1 MPEIQA
7 EIQTEYSQEIVPTD
21 FLAEWIKKGTLLS
34 LIVDAVQS
42 VEWPE
47 SEFKL
52 TVGTGYSFRRLV
64 MLTVL
69 TYCYA
74 NGICDAG
81 DIALKTSRDEVLRCL
96 CAGISPTSREIRSFR
111 RHNCGLIREC
121 LIRSYKS
128 AHEFGLRT
136 VAVSPA
142 GGKRNRL
149 RVLPDQTEADLEP
162 RFAEAAETQIE
173 LTAHLDA
180 VASEE

>member
-1 MPEIQA
+1 MHA

-21 FLAEWIKKGTLLS
+21 FLAEWVKKGTLLS
-34 LIVDAVQS
+34 LIVDAVQN

-52 TVGTGYSFRRLV
+52 SVGSGYSFRRLV

-74 NGICDAG
+74 NGIYDAE

-96 CAGISPTSREIRSFR
+96 CAGISPTSREIRNFR
-111 RHNCGLIREC
+111 RHNRGLIREC

-128 AHEFGLRT
+128 AHEYGLRT

-142 GGKRNRL
+142 GRKRNRL
-149 RVLPDQTEADLEP
+149 RFLPGQTEVDLELQ
-162 RFAEAAETQIE
+162 FAEAAETQIE
-173 LTAHLDA
+173 QTAHLDA